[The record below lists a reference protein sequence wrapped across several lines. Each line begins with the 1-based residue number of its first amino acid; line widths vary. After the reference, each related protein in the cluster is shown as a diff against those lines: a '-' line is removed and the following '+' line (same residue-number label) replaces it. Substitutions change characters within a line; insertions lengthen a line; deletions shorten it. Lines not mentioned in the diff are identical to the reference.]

1 MDTQLDHH
9 DRSITRL
16 DGPDVPEA
24 LLCHSQLTA
33 MDFLERCVRDCE
45 PLAALAGEAGTGK
58 TTVLDA
64 ALARRDRA
72 GDRIIRARNFPA
84 GPLSLHRA
92 LTAALG
98 VVDAG
103 ALSAEQLEQA
113 LRRALAEAGEATPP
127 VLAVDNAH
135 SLPPETLRYLS
146 LLAGLREAG
155 RPLFRI
161 LLVGRSGF
169 TTPQATPVQL
179 TLEPIHPAA
188 ARQVVE
194 QRLAAAEMTLE
205 DGAVQAI
212 VRDAKGNLGRLDALL
227 RARIEQARPTRLRRL
242 LLAATHVSGAV
253 RSLLAGG
260 QPRWQDTL
268 AAAAALLAV
277 SIATAAIGY
286 QSAGPHRPYDKTA
299 AAASPAAV
307 PPSPQPQTHDIP
319 PAALVSPPQAAAV
332 VPPVVAPLP
341 AMLTPLPTTAP
352 EPQPLAPPSAVESM
366 PPKQAE
372 VAASIALAAQVP
384 IAPTD
389 AGQALVASLAPR
401 PLAARF
407 RVNNV
412 SSCHHG
418 VCPRWSV
425 TEIDRHVHYFAA
437 FDPAPLH
444 LDHDTLQRLRQGALE
459 ITVTGTVKKRGPDG
473 QTLVAETLQSMTPHH
488 NRRPPATELAAAPD
502 HSPPPAFLPLP
513 EGNRAAGDAQAPD
526 PPVDPEQ

>member
-1 MDTQLDHH
+1 MRPLDEP
-9 DRSITRL
+9 
-16 DGPDVPEA
+16 GVPEA
-24 LLCHSQLTA
+24 LLCHTQLTA
-33 MDFLERCVRDCE
+33 MDFLERCVRDFE
-45 PLAALAGEAGTGK
+45 PLAALAGDAGTGK

-98 VVDAG
+98 VADAG

-113 LRRALAEAGEATPP
+113 LRRALADAGEATPP

-135 SLPPETLRYLS
+135 ALPPETLRYLS

-179 TLEPIHPAA
+179 ILEPIHPAA

-194 QRLAAAEMTLE
+194 QRLAAAEVTLE
-205 DGAVQAI
+205 DGAILAV
-212 VRDAKGNLGRLDALL
+212 VRDARGNLGRLDALL
-227 RARIEQARPTRLRRL
+227 RARIEQTQRQ
-242 LLAATHVSGAV
+242 AV
-253 RSLLAGG
+253 RGWRLPSIAAEVGGATRRLLAGG

-268 AAAAALLAV
+268 GAAVVLLAV

-286 QSAGPHRPYDKTA
+286 HAGGPYRPTSRIATASA
-299 AAASPAAV
+299 AAANP
-307 PPSPQPQTHDIP
+307 IP
-319 PAALVSPPQAAAV
+319 T
-332 VPPVVAPLP
+332 PLP
-341 AMLTPLPTTAP
+341 AKLPPIQPAAPPQPAHVVTAAPVAAIAASVAAPVAPISPEPSPVASAVPTPKTPELKATGAIATQAMPAQTSILPTD
-352 EPQPLAPPSAVESM
+352 
-366 PPKQAE
+366 
-372 VAASIALAAQVP
+372 AAQALAAP
-384 IAPTD
+384 PALRAPM
-389 AGQALVASLAPR
+389 
-401 PLAARF
+401 ARF

-425 TEIDRHVHYFAA
+425 TEIDRHAHYFAA
-437 FDPAPLH
+437 FDPTPLR

-459 ITVTGTVKKRGPDG
+459 LTVTGTVKKRGMDG
-473 QTLVAETLQSMTPHH
+473 QTLIADTLQSMAPHH
-488 NRRPPATELAAAPD
+488 GKRPSSTESSAPSD
-502 HSPPPAFLPLP
+502 RSPQPGFLPVP
-513 EGNRAAGDAQAPD
+513 GEAEAPD
-526 PPVDPEQ
+526 PAAVPEP